1 MRVICNNMTNIR
13 VQAPKHSDNPLNADF
28 YFLKTIYYNF

>member
-13 VQAPKHSDNPLNADF
+13 VQASKHSDNPLNADF